1 MVLNQHAGQEEPAD
15 LQRDDRV
22 CRNRGAAVPAG
33 AGRACDEH
41 GDGNEGQTAL
51 ADRAS
56 LQPSQAAHG
65 WTAAG
70 GPGCPP
76 LPSSSVYIYPY
87 STAAGAGE
95 IRVSPPDSTGGVNG
109 DTEIFT
115 ITACY
120 GPVNWS
126 VSAPSYVTV
135 HPKSGRLRT
144 GQQVQ
149 MRASYTDQGV
159 NTNLTVNPG
168 DYVLGSSYSE
178 G

>member
-1 MVLNQHAGQEEPAD
+1 MGGTSRY
-15 LQRDDRV
+15 QRRSRQV
-22 CRNRGAAVPAG
+22 AAAAAAVFAVVAPSGCASG
-33 AGRACDEH
+33 
-41 GDGNEGQTAL
+41 GQSSA
-51 ADRAS
+51 AD
-56 LQPSQAAHG
+56 
-65 WTAAG
+65 

-76 LPSSSVYIYPY
+76 LPSSSVDIYPF

-95 IRVSPPDSTGGVNG
+95 IRVSPPDSTTGVNG
-109 DTEIFT
+109 ATETFT

-135 HPKSGRLRT
+135 HPRSGTLRT

-149 MRASYTDQGV
+149 VRASYTDQGV

-178 G
+178 S

>member
-1 MVLNQHAGQEEPAD
+1 MTVM
-15 LQRDDRV
+15 
-22 CRNRGAAVPAG
+22 
-33 AGRACDEH
+33 AGRRRPVVRAGLVAVGVFALLFVVLFAYDYASA
-41 GDGNEGQTAL
+41 GGQ
-51 ADRAS
+51 S
-56 LQPSQAAHG
+56 SV
-65 WTAAG
+65 AG

-76 LPSSSVYIYPY
+76 LPSASADIYPY
-87 STAAGAGE
+87 STAAGADK
-95 IRVSPPDSTGGVNG
+95 IRVSPPDDSGGVDG
-109 DTEIFT
+109 ETDTFT

-135 HPKSGRLRT
+135 HPRSGTLRT

-149 MRASYTDQGV
+149 VQASYQDPGV

-168 DYVLGSSYSE
+168 DYVLGSSYTY